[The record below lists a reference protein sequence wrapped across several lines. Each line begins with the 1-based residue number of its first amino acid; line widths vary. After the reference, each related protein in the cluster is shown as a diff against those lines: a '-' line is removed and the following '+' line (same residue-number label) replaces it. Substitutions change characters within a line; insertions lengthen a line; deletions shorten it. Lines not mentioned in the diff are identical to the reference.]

1 MFLKILVLPTAMSYL
16 CWQKLRETM
25 RQTDALGKD
34 WLEGGRFDG
43 WLVPFSC
50 REVAHY
56 PSFLSFYTPGAVVVN
71 MKHSDLLSNVAKCNL
86 GKVNLELMLR
96 AVWPVCTWSVGAPL
110 GVRRGN
116 PHTALLSSDRCDQ
129 CFCEQIFADSLAFIS
144 RSACNFFPLCLVQLK
159 NNQATPLI
167 KVESMSLPCVT

>member
-1 MFLKILVLPTAMSYL
+1 MFTQAIIFHLLKQFNELDIFAILGTNISQVGPQRMFLKILVLPTAMSYL
-16 CWQKLRETM
+16 CWQKLREMM

-56 PSFLSFYTPGAVVVN
+56 PSFSSFYTPDAVGVN

-86 GKVNLELMLR
+86 GTVNLELMLQ
-96 AVWPVCTWSVGAPL
+96 AVSPSLHMICGSAPW
-110 GVRRGN
+110 GSHGQ
-116 PHTALLSSDRCDQ
+116 PTY
-129 CFCEQIFADSLAFIS
+129 SLA
-144 RSACNFFPLCLVQLK
+144 L
-159 NNQATPLI
+159 
-167 KVESMSLPCVT
+167 